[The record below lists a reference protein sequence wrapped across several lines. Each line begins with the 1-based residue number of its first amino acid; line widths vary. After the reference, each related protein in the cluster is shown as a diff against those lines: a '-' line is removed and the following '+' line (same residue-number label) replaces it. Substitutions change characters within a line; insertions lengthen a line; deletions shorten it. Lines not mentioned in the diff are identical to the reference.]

1 MLPKTSLVVTT
12 SMALGVLI
20 SKTNF
25 ASITFKAH
33 LMTGA
38 VRHHRADLVGFA
50 ETERCI
56 KSRLRDLIHLH
67 MRGDPR
73 GLPLGA
79 GDCKGVSHENPFA
92 QAGATDKGSSDGL
105 SGL

>member
-1 MLPKTSLVVTT
+1 
-12 SMALGVLI
+12 MAGE
-20 SKTNF
+20 
-25 ASITFKAH
+25 
-33 LMTGA
+33 

-56 KSRLRDLIHLH
+56 KSRLRDLMHLH

-79 GDCKGVSHENPFA
+79 RDC
-92 QAGATDKGSSDGL
+92 
-105 SGL
+105 